1 MTGGFDMVNQI
12 VQDEKKILLAARKR
26 AGLTQQQV
34 ADKARITIR
43 HYQMFES
50 GERKL
55 STSLFNTA
63 SKVLEALELDL
74 TAFARGEYALCEN
87 ENEAGGDEIILQKGN
102 T

>member
-1 MTGGFDMVNQI
+1 MVSQI
-12 VQDEKKILLAARKR
+12 VQAEKKILLAARKR

-74 TAFARGEYALCEN
+74 TAFARGEYALYEAVTEHEN
-87 ENEAGGDEIILQKGN
+87 K
-102 T
+102 